1 MDQIIP
7 WYLFNLLQPYL
18 SMIPPQ
24 SWKKMKEFLSFK
36 RAACEA
42 RGWGDFRS
50 FSSSLSSLI
59 FPSAEKMKRHK
70 NQRLW
75 FLALYNFCIPVHCDF
90 LPVRSK
96 VFRLPLWCNRLR
108 IQPGHCS
115 RLGCCRDMGSIPG
128 PVTSTGHQCSHKTKL
143 SSAAKWSLN

>member
-1 MDQIIP
+1 
-7 WYLFNLLQPYL
+7 
-18 SMIPPQ
+18 
-24 SWKKMKEFLSFK
+24 MKEFLSFK

-108 IQPGHCS
+108 IQGFCSCEPDPGN
-115 RLGCCRDMGSIPG
+115 SIYPG
-128 PVTSTGHQCSHKTKL
+128 WTLPKRNYNELENILSLMVTKIYIALTAHS
-143 SSAAKWSLN
+143 